1 MDSHLVA
8 VKVGIER
15 GANERVQ
22 LNRLAFDQLRLKGLN
37 PQAVECRRP
46 VEQDRVL
53 TNHVFEDVPND
64 GFLIFNK
71 LLRGLDGGRDA
82 HGLELVEDEGLKELQ
97 RHQLGQAALM
107 QFELW
112 SDHNHRT
119 ARVVD
124 PLAQQVLA
132 EAPALALDHVRQRLQ
147 RTLVGARHGLTTT
160 TVIEQRIHRF
170 LEHALLIAHDDFGRL
185 ELEQALQAIVT
196 VNHATVEIVQI

>member
-1 MDSHLVA
+1 MDGHLVA

-15 GANERVQ
+15 STDEGVK

-37 PQAVECRRP
+37 PQTVECRSP
-46 VEQDRVL
+46 VKQNRML
-53 TNHVFEDVPND
+53 TNHIFENVPDD

-71 LLRGLDGGRDA
+71 LLRGLDRGRDA
-82 HGLELVEDEGLKELQ
+82 HRLELVEDEGLKELQ

-112 SDHNHRT
+112 SNHNHRT

-124 PLAQQVLA
+124 PLAKQVLA
-132 EAPALALDHVRQRLQ
+132 ESPAFALNHVGQRFQ

-160 TVIEQRIHRF
+160 SVIEQRIHRF

-196 VNHATVEIVQI
+196 VNHTTVEVVQI